1 MNKTL
6 PILTLIFAILCAIS
20 LLGAHANLGEIRT
33 LVVLNSTL
41 PRILTALLCGALL
54 SLSSL
59 LLCAITHNPL
69 ASDSTSGVN
78 ASSAFG
84 VLFLGLF
91 APALGTTL
99 SAFVGALIGL
109 GLLFAL
115 TNTREFSAF
124 SATLCGL
131 IIGLVF
137 GALSALLLIFFK
149 DESYFITV
157 WLSGDLAQNGYAN
170 LRTMAILSLPALLV
184 TLAFARSFWLFGL
197 GDSTAKSLGLNVVLV
212 RIIGFVLGA
221 YFTAVAVAHCG
232 IIAFVGLGASYLTNQ
247 LKFSSFVKKAIF
259 CAILGALIL
268 AICDSGLIILQN
280 LTQISLPAG
289 AICAFLGAPMFLW
302 LIHCATKDANA
313 GNGAKNEIHEKA
325 KYINLPL
332 LGGILAVFVAFCLF
346 YGEFSREIF
355 ALRINRVFT
364 ALLCGG
370 ILAVCGYILQSLTRN
385 DMASP
390 ELLGISSGVSLG
402 VLASMFFAPALGFVF
417 GVFGALVV
425 LGFILAINARSG
437 MSPMRVILSAIAVSA
452 FVSAVEKILLFSGD
466 SRIYDFI
473 SYSAGSTYGASFSQ
487 VLLLAMLCVI
497 SFGVVMRFQRE
508 ITILSLGDVCAS
520 SVGVDIFKFKTILFV
535 FCAVLSAFSA
545 LCVGPVSFVG
555 LIAPH
560 LAKFLGFRKTG
571 AGLMASALIGALIMS
586 VADFLGRNL
595 IFPYEIPC
603 GVVATIIGSLYFLW
617 IARKI

>member
-1 MNKTL
+1 
-6 PILTLIFAILCAIS
+6 
-20 LLGAHANLGEIRT
+20 
-33 LVVLNSTL
+33 
-41 PRILTALLCGALL
+41 
-54 SLSSL
+54 
-59 LLCAITHNPL
+59 
-69 ASDSTSGVN
+69 
-78 ASSAFG
+78 
-84 VLFLGLF
+84 
-91 APALGTTL
+91 
-99 SAFVGALIGL
+99 
-109 GLLFAL
+109 
-115 TNTREFSAF
+115 
-124 SATLCGL
+124 
-131 IIGLVF
+131 
-137 GALSALLLIFFK
+137 
-149 DESYFITV
+149 
-157 WLSGDLAQNGYAN
+157 
-170 LRTMAILSLPALLV
+170 
-184 TLAFARSFWLFGL
+184 
-197 GDSTAKSLGLNVVLV
+197 
-212 RIIGFVLGA
+212 
-221 YFTAVAVAHCG
+221 
-232 IIAFVGLGASYLTNQ
+232 
-247 LKFSSFVKKAIF
+247 
-259 CAILGALIL
+259 
-268 AICDSGLIILQN
+268 
-280 LTQISLPAG
+280 
-289 AICAFLGAPMFLW
+289 MFLW

-313 GNGAKNEIHEKA
+313 GNGAKNEIHERA
-325 KYINLPL
+325 KYLNLPL

-364 ALLCGG
+364 ALFCGG

-425 LGFILAINARSG
+425 LGFILTINARSG
-437 MSPMRVILSAIAVSA
+437 MIPMRVILSAIAVSA

-487 VLLLAMLCVI
+487 VLLLAMLCAI